1 MRLSTFAASYA
12 LDWLVGD
19 PQWLPHPV
27 RVIGSSIGASERAA
41 RTIGS
46 GKRFEL
52 AAGSVIAIGI
62 PAASHAITWIIV
74 RRAHGSQRFAGFIVE
89 AWLASSCLATRNLL
103 DETMQV
109 LRAIED
115 GNIDRARMRLARIV
129 GRDTDHLDES
139 EICRAVI
146 ETLAESLCDGIIAPL
161 FYLALGGAPLAM
173 AYKAVNTLD
182 SMIGHRDQQYL
193 YFGRAAARLDDAAN
207 WLPAR
212 ATALLICAA
221 AATDMGARSSLQACQ
236 TWRRDGALHA
246 SPNAGQVE
254 SAMAGALGV
263 RLGGE
268 NTYDGER
275 ISSPRLGNEF
285 AHPDRAAARRAVK
298 IVATASLLGFGLAL
312 LFLKGHRN
320 D

>member
-12 LDWLVGD
+12 LDWLIGD

-27 RVIGSSIGASERAA
+27 RVIGATIGAAEHAA

-46 GKRFEL
+46 GKDFEL
-52 AAGSVIAIGI
+52 AAGSVIAISI
-62 PAASHAITWIIV
+62 PVASHAITRTIV
-74 RRAHGSQRFAGFIVE
+74 RHACGRHRFVGLIVE
-89 AWLASSCLATRNLL
+89 VWLASSCLATRDLLNEAMHVLSAL
-103 DETMQV
+103 DE
-109 LRAIED
+109 
-115 GNIDRARMRLARIV
+115 GHIDRARLCLARIV
-129 GRDTDHLDES
+129 GRDTDGLDES

-146 ETLAESLCDGIIAPL
+146 ETLAESLCDGVTAPL

-193 YFGRAAARLDDAAN
+193 YFGRTAARLDDAAN

-212 ATALLICAA
+212 VAAFLICAA
-221 AATDMGARSSLQACQ
+221 AMTDAGACSSLQAHE
-236 TWRRDGALHA
+236 TWRRDGSLHA

-263 RLGGE
+263 CLGGE

-275 ISSPRLGNEF
+275 ISSPYLGNEF
-285 AHPDRAAARRAVK
+285 ARPDRAVARRAVK

-312 LFLKGHRN
+312 LFLRGRR
-320 D
+320 DD